1 MQVMDAARQVQGGTP
16 LARAL
21 QGTEQAVPALVVAQR
36 GPPVRIP
43 RGDGLRIVGC
53 PTAISLGP
61 GTTMQHP
68 LVVGW
73 LRLHR
78 PVVTIPVHVV
88 LHAHIA
94 PVIVFAC
101 RVAGAASGIPDYP
114 LPGG

>member
-88 LHAHIA
+88 LHARL
-94 PVIVFAC
+94 IVPRS
-101 RVAGAASGIPDYP
+101 RVRTTVSRSGCP
-114 LPGG
+114 